1 MGVQLNVNLARSNN
15 LCRSSMRSSAEKS
28 WNEQRISGQTF
39 YSQAS
44 IHTPAH
50 KKVVTKNKNS

>member
-15 LCRSSMRSSAEKS
+15 LCRSSMRASAEKS

-44 IHTPAH
+44 VHTPIR
-50 KKVVTKNKNS
+50 KKIHIKNKNS